1 MAKYKIISFYKF
13 INLEDTQFLKT
24 ELLNFCNQHDIKGTI
39 IVANEGINSTLSA
52 NQDSVDKFCK
62 YLNLTVQYSLG
73 KIDVYQE
80 IYP

>member
-62 YLNLTVQYSLG
+62 TSSASFRKRSETNSRPWLG
-73 KIDVYQE
+73 
-80 IYP
+80 